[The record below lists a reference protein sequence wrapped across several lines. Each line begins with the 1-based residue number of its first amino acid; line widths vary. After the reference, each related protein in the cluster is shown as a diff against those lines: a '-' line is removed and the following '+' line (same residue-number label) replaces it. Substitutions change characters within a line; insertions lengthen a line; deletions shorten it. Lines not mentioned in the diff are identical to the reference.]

1 MFLKSLLRKQSFR
14 AKLYQV
20 LLLISL
26 SLGLAYLFSNTMQNM
41 HQRGIQGGFG
51 FLFDPAGFDI
61 SESWIEFNSDESYA
75 KAFLVGLIN
84 TIKVSL
90 ISIMTCTALGILLGL
105 GRFQENPM
113 IKLICY
119 LYTEFF
125 RNIPLLIQLLIWYVL
140 MVEWLPDSQSPIQIS
155 FLNFNFFLSKDGFA
169 FPWFNDLVTGYAFV
183 SPEFI
188 DSNITGGA
196 TLSPE
201 FMALYIGLSIY
212 TSAFIGELVRAGLLA
227 INKGQIEAGLSLGMT
242 QQQVTKLIVMPQAL
256 RVIIPPLT
264 NQYLNLIKNS
274 SLAVAIGYPD
284 LVNISNTALNQTGHA
299 LECVFIIMAIY
310 LVLSLLTSWLM
321 NTYNNRVML
330 RG

>member
-105 GRFQENPM
+105 GRFQENPL

-169 FPWFNDLVTGYAFV
+169 LPWFNDLVTGYAFV

>member
-105 GRFQENPM
+105 GRFQENPL

>member
-14 AKLYQV
+14 AKLYQI

-105 GRFQENPM
+105 GRFQENPL

>member
-1 MFLKSLLRKQSFR
+1 
-14 AKLYQV
+14 
-20 LLLISL
+20 
-26 SLGLAYLFSNTMQNM
+26 
-41 HQRGIQGGFG
+41 
-51 FLFDPAGFDI
+51 
-61 SESWIEFNSDESYA
+61 
-75 KAFLVGLIN
+75 
-84 TIKVSL
+84 
-90 ISIMTCTALGILLGL
+90 
-105 GRFQENPM
+105 
-113 IKLICY
+113 
-119 LYTEFF
+119 
-125 RNIPLLIQLLIWYVL
+125 

-155 FLNFNFFLSKDGFA
+155 FLNFNLFLSKDGFA